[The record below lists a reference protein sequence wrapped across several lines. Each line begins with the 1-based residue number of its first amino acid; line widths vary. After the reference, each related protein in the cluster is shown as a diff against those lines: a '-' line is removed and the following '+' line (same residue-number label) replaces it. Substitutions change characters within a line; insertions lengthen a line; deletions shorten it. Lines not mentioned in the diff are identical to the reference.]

1 MGKYEGMSLQEL
13 EIEYKSLSKRSVSC
27 QEDKM
32 KIEAELSSLKRQ
44 LKETMDEVRKAGF
57 DPDNLSE
64 ELRKAREVLITKME
78 LFSAD
83 LDHAENVLKPVV
95 QSIEHG

>member
-1 MGKYEGMSLQEL
+1 MSKYDNMSLQEL
-13 EIEYKSLSKRSVSC
+13 ENEYKSLNKRSISC

-44 LKETMDEVRKAGF
+44 LKETMDEVKKAGF
-57 DPDNLSE
+57 DPENLAE

-78 LFSAD
+78 LISAD
-83 LDHAENVLKPVV
+83 LDHAESVLKPIVH
-95 QSIEHG
+95 SIEHD